1 MIYDLLEVFSHAYTE
16 KGDKLILDNYVL
28 KDGLYVKIN
37 TDETIEYYLAQ
48 TVKKEKTFSTIE
60 GNTNHTMHEWF
71 KERDYYSGY
80 LNSNKSFYDKK
91 IHNVNYL
98 SLFIKLESFITTDPK
113 KVLNPNVIKYHYKAL
128 CDYKKFTKSQE
139 IAIIKTFQNELTTKT
154 RRKDILKKYRFVE
167 KHIHAIIAIA
177 QEKGVS
183 NYLKLFFEADSEAYK
198 KESNYYY
205 AIKIFND
212 IGYSQKIDDKIF
224 GLSDSNMGLNA
235 KKPFLEHKT
244 KRTTAPFMVWDKDA
258 LMIKKFFDWLKFQE
272 YPKKYPLGDQFFL
285 NRDFKEKDMVLD
297 FDHLPIK
304 IDRLPKPITVTNYLN
319 MTSKK
324 VLVDDFSIDT
334 LAQLEA
340 VVDETLY
347 NHQLIYNYYGEVY
360 KKLDTRF
367 ANLIYMTRDAMVN
380 YFRKYDEREFY
391 TIIHKYGLDFVTE
404 HLRQDREY
412 KAKES
417 INLILSL
424 KHHQG
429 ETIMDIKKMQ
439 ENVLQKLKTSDYSP
453 ISDEE
458 FFYLCGQ
465 VAKYLLSQSE
475 AHTKNAD
482 MLEPYLRC
490 NNAQKLKKSI
500 EADFFKYKHK
510 IPLGYVKFGNALS
523 IIMSYDKEEKL
534 SYWMDSFLVGV
545 LSQNVFYMKKEEKE
559 GEE

>member
-1 MIYDLLEVFSHAYTE
+1 MIYDLLEVFTQAYTA
-16 KGDKLILDNYVL
+16 KGDKLILDNYQL

-48 TVKKEKTFSTIE
+48 TVKKTKTFSTLE
-60 GNTNHTMHEWF
+60 GNVNHTMHEWF

-113 KVLNPNVIKYHYKAL
+113 KLLNPEILKYHYKAL
-128 CDYKKFTKSQE
+128 CDYKKFTKPQE
-139 IAIIKTFQNELTTKT
+139 IALIKTFHTALMTKK
-154 RRKDILKKYRFVE
+154 RRKDILTKYRFVE
-167 KHIHAIIAIA
+167 KNRNDMVAIA

-183 NYLKLFFEADSEAYK
+183 NYLKLFFDADITEYK

-212 IGYSQKIDDKIF
+212 IGYSQKIDDKMF

-244 KRTTAPFMVWDKDA
+244 KRTTAPFMIWEEDA

-272 YPKKYPLGDQFFL
+272 YPNKYPLGDQFFL

-297 FDHLPIK
+297 FDYLPIK
-304 IDRLPKPITVTNYLN
+304 IDRLTNPITVINHLG
-319 MTSKK
+319 MTTKK
-324 VLVDDFSIDT
+324 IVVDDFRIES
-334 LAQLEA
+334 LSHLEA
-340 VVDETLY
+340 VADEILY

-380 YFRKYDEREFY
+380 YFRKYDAREFY
-391 TIIHKYGLDFVTE
+391 QVIKRYGTNFVTE
-404 HLRQDREY
+404 HLRQDRDY

-417 INLILSL
+417 MNLILSL

-429 ETIMDIKKMQ
+429 EVIMDIKKMQ
-439 ENVLQKLKTSDYSP
+439 ENVLQKLETSNYSD

-500 EADFFKYKHK
+500 QADFFNYKHK

-545 LSQNVFYMKKEEKE
+545 LSQNIFYMKKEEN
-559 GEE
+559 

>member
-1 MIYDLLEVFSHAYTE
+1 MIYDLLEVFTQAYTE
-16 KGDKLILDNYVL
+16 KGDKLILDNYQL

-37 TDETIEYYLAQ
+37 KDETVEYYLAQ
-48 TVKKEKTFSTIE
+48 TVKKAKTFSTLE
-60 GNTNHTMHEWF
+60 GNINHTMHEWF

-113 KVLNPNVIKYHYKAL
+113 KLLNPETLKYHYKAL
-128 CDYKKFTKSQE
+128 CDYKKFTKPQE
-139 IAIIKTFQNELTTKT
+139 IALIKTFHAALTTKK
-154 RRKDILKKYRFVE
+154 RRKDILTKYRFVE
-167 KHIHAIIAIA
+167 KHSNDIVAIA

-183 NYLKLFFEADSEAYK
+183 NYLKLFFEADITEYK

-212 IGYSQKIDDKIF
+212 IGYSQKIDDKMF

-244 KRTTAPFMVWDKDA
+244 KRTTAPFMIWEEDA

-272 YPKKYPLGDQFFL
+272 YPNKYPLGDQFFL

-297 FDHLPIK
+297 FDYLPIK
-304 IDRLPKPITVTNYLN
+304 IDRLPNPIPVINHLG
-319 MTSKK
+319 MTTKK
-324 VLVDDFSIDT
+324 IVVDDFRIES
-334 LAQLEA
+334 LSHLEA
-340 VVDETLY
+340 VADEILY
-347 NHQLIYNYYGEVY
+347 NHQLIYNYYGDVY
-360 KKLDTRF
+360 NKLDTRF

-380 YFRKYDEREFY
+380 YFRKYDAREFY
-391 TIIHKYGLDFVTE
+391 QVINRYGTHFVTE
-404 HLRQDREY
+404 HLRQDRDY

-417 INLILSL
+417 MNLILSL

-439 ENVLQKLKTSDYSP
+439 ESVLQKLETSDYSD

-500 EADFFKYKHK
+500 EADFFNYKHK

-545 LSQNVFYMKKEEKE
+545 LSQNIFYMKKDKE